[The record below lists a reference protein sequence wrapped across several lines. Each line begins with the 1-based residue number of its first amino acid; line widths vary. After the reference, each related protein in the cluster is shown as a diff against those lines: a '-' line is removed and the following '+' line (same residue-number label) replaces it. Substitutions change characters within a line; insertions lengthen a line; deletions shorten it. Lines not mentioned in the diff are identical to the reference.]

1 MFAAYQYKNETS
13 TMNFQ
18 VQIIQNHSQ
27 YLRFSQT
34 QWATSYVG
42 RVLHPPLKEIT
53 VTLNLMQSSVGNFS
67 VSIVKY
73 IPQNKKNI
81 VVCCK
86 NTRKT
91 KGTQLTKKYNTPVSL
106 KYEVSLK
113 STTEKPEILGK
124 CHCQFLH
131 N

>member
-1 MFAAYQYKNETS
+1 MLAAYQYKNETS

-34 QWATSYVG
+34 QWTTSYVG

-53 VTLNLMQSSVGNFS
+53 VTRNLIQGSVRDFS
-67 VSIVKY
+67 ISIRKK

-86 NTRKT
+86 KTRKT
-91 KGTQLTKKYNTPVSL
+91 KCTQLTKKYNTPATF